1 MIGRALTAV
10 LLAGLLVGSAAA
22 PASAHASLVSS
33 DPAEGEVL
41 PQAPDVVTLTFDEPV
56 AVVED
61 GIKAYDAAGDP
72 VDVDAGARDEVV
84 TADLPDDLA
93 DGTYVVAWRVVS
105 SDGHPIAGSLTFH
118 IGAPSESVSPPRD
131 GPAADDSAM
140 RDVASVVQALSYVA
154 LLLAGGLT
162 LFLSWTTRGLRLH
175 DDVRR
180 RLLRLQRGSAIAA
193 VVVAALGVAVSGAY
207 QRGAGVGGLLEAAS
221 LDPSLIGDDLTV
233 LVLQAIGL
241 GLATVMAGRATPS
254 LAGDLGAALAVWSP
268 ALVGHTRAYE
278 PVSLLVLTDALHLSA
293 GAVWLGGLVG
303 LAVVLP
309 SLAGR
314 ERDSALVLSRF
325 STVAAG
331 LLAVLAGAGALLG
344 WRILGSWSGLVD
356 TTYGR
361 LLLVKIAIALVVAA
375 VAAWNRFR
383 LLPRVSDG
391 PHEARR
397 RATYAVRRVVLLEGA
412 LLVGLLGRH
421 RLPRRAAA
429 ARRVGG
435 RVGGAGVHGRAGRRR
450 RPPGAGDAGRHG
462 GSPATAAGAGA
473 GPERGARRPPRPAG
487 GLPPERR
494 RRSRHRPDR
503 PDRSGHLRRRD
514 HLPDRRGVGDPG
526 QPAGRRVRE
535 PGDVDDDRRGL
546 GFDGRGHRHGVQQPV
561 HPHLHEQ
568 PVVAGALEGRCG
580 TSAPCRRRPP
590 RARRRGARARTPGR
604 RLRPPIRNP
613 ETWADVPR

>member
-1 MIGRALTAV
+1 MIGRVLTAV

-41 PQAPDVVTLTFDEPV
+41 TEAPDQVTLTFDETV
-56 AVVED
+56 AVVDD

-72 VDVDAGARDEVV
+72 LDVDAGAKDEVV
-84 TADLPDDLA
+84 NTDLPDDLA
-93 DGTYVVAWRVVS
+93 DGTYVVVWRVVS

-131 GPAADDSAM
+131 GPATDDSVM
-140 RDVASVVQALSYVA
+140 RDVASAVQALSYVA

-180 RLLRLQRGSAIAA
+180 RLLRLQRGTAVAA

-207 QRGAGVGGLLEAAS
+207 QRGAGLGGLLEAAS
-221 LDPSLIGDDLTV
+221 VDPSLVGDDLTV

-241 GLATVMAGRATPS
+241 GLAVVMAGRATPS

-293 GAVWLGGLVG
+293 GAVWLGGLAG

-325 STVAAG
+325 SNVAAG

-361 LLLVKIAIALVVAA
+361 LLLVKIAIALVVAS
-375 VAAWNRFR
+375 VAAWNRFV

-391 PHEARR
+391 PHEVRR

-412 LLVGLLGRH
+412 LLVGLLGVTGF
-421 RLPRRAAA
+421 LVEQPPRAESSTAPAAA
-429 ARRVGG
+429 STVARAVADDLQ
-435 RVGGAGVHGRAGRRR
+435 VLATLDSTEGRRR
-450 RPPGAGDAGRHG
+450 QLLVQVQDLSGEPVDLHARPEVSLRSADVDLGTVPIVPTGAGTYVAEVTF
-462 GSPATAAGAGA
+462 PAAGEWEIQVSLKIDEFDN
-473 GPERGARRPPRPAG
+473 PVTT
-487 GLPPERR
+487 LT
-494 RRSRHRPDR
+494 
-503 PDRSGHLRRRD
+503 
-514 HLPDRRGVGDPG
+514 VT
-526 QPAGRRVRE
+526 
-535 PGDVDDDRRGL
+535 VD
-546 GFDGRGHRHGVQQPV
+546 
-561 HPHLHEQ
+561 
-568 PVVAGALEGRCG
+568 
-580 TSAPCRRRPP
+580 
-590 RARRRGARARTPGR
+590 
-604 RLRPPIRNP
+604 
-613 ETWADVPR
+613 

>member
-1 MIGRALTAV
+1 MLGRALTAV

-33 DPAEGEVL
+33 DPAEGQVL
-41 PQAPDVVTLTFDEPV
+41 AEAPQVVTLTFDEPV

-61 GIKAYDAAGDP
+61 GIKTYDAAGDP
-72 VDVDAGARDEVV
+72 VDVDAGARDDVV
-84 TADLPDDLA
+84 SADLPDDLA

-118 IGAPSESVSPPRD
+118 VGAPSESVTPPRD
-131 GPAADDSAM
+131 GATTDDSAM
-140 RDVASVVQALSYVA
+140 RNLASLVQALSYVA
-154 LLLAGGLT
+154 LLIAGGLT

-175 DDVRR
+175 DEVRR
-180 RLLRLQRGSAIAA
+180 RLLRLQRGSALAA
-193 VVVAALGVAVSGAY
+193 VVIAALAVLVSGVY
-207 QRGAGVGGLLEAAS
+207 QRGAGVDGLVEVAS

-233 LVLQAIGL
+233 LVLQVIGL
-241 GLATVMAGRATPS
+241 GLATLLAGRSTPS
-254 LAGDLGAALAVWSP
+254 LTGDLGAALAVWSP

-331 LLAVLAGAGALLG
+331 LLAVLAGAGALMG

-361 LLLVKIAIALVVAA
+361 LLLVKVAIALLVGG
-375 VAAWNRFR
+375 VAAWNRYR
-383 LLPRVSDG
+383 LLPRVSAG

-412 LLVGLLGRH
+412 LLVGLLG
-421 RLPRRAAA
+421 
-429 ARRVGG
+429 V
-435 RVGGAGVHGRAGRRR
+435 
-450 RPPGAGDAGRHG
+450 
-462 GSPATAAGAGA
+462 T
-473 GPERGARRPPRPAG
+473 
-487 GLPPERR
+487 
-494 RRSRHRPDR
+494 
-503 PDRSGHLRRRD
+503 
-514 HLPDRRGVGDPG
+514 
-526 QPAGRRVRE
+526 
-535 PGDVDDDRRGL
+535 
-546 GFDGRGHRHGVQQPV
+546 GFLV
-561 HPHLHEQ
+561 EQ
-568 PVVAGALEGRCG
+568 
-580 TSAPCRRRPP
+580 PP
-590 RARRRGARARTPGR
+590 RAEPTAAPAASSTVARAVADDLQVLATLDATAGR
-604 RLRPPIRNP
+604 QRQLLVQVQDLSGEPVDLHARPEVSLRSSDVDLGTVPIVP
-613 ETWADVPR
+613 TGAGTYAADVTFPSAGEWEIQVSLRVDEFENPVTSLTIDVD

>member
-1 MIGRALTAV
+1 MLGRALTAV

-61 GIKAYDAAGDP
+61 GIKAYDAGGEP
-72 VDVDAGARDEVV
+72 VDIDDARARDEIVS
-84 TADLPDDLA
+84 ADLPDDLA

-118 IGAPSESVSPPRD
+118 VGTPSEAVTPPRV
-131 GPAADDSAM
+131 GPATDDSAM
-140 RDVASVVQALSYVA
+140 RDVASIVQALSYIA
-154 LLLAGGLT
+154 LLIAGGLT

-180 RLLRLQRGSAIAA
+180 RLLRFQRGSAAAA
-193 VVVAALGVAVSGAY
+193 VVVAALGVLVSGAY
-207 QRGAGVGGLLEAAS
+207 QRGAGLGGLAETAS
-221 LDPSLIGDDLTV
+221 LDPSLIGADLTV

-241 GLATVMAGRATPS
+241 GLATVLAGRSTPP
-254 LAGDLGAALAVWSP
+254 LTGDLGAALAVWSP

-293 GAVWLGGLVG
+293 GAVWLGGLTG

-325 STVAAG
+325 STIAAG

-361 LLLVKIAIALVVAA
+361 LLLVKIAIALIVSA
-375 VAAWNRFR
+375 VAAWNRFG

-397 RATYAVRRVVLLEGA
+397 RATYAVRRVILLEGA
-412 LLVGLLGRH
+412 LLVGLLG
-421 RLPRRAAA
+421 
-429 ARRVGG
+429 V
-435 RVGGAGVHGRAGRRR
+435 
-450 RPPGAGDAGRHG
+450 
-462 GSPATAAGAGA
+462 T
-473 GPERGARRPPRPAG
+473 
-487 GLPPERR
+487 
-494 RRSRHRPDR
+494 
-503 PDRSGHLRRRD
+503 
-514 HLPDRRGVGDPG
+514 
-526 QPAGRRVRE
+526 
-535 PGDVDDDRRGL
+535 
-546 GFDGRGHRHGVQQPV
+546 GFLV
-561 HPHLHEQ
+561 EQ
-568 PVVAGALEGRCG
+568 
-580 TSAPCRRRPP
+580 PP
-590 RARRRGARARTPGR
+590 RAEPAAAQAAPTSVVARTVADELQVLATLDASEGRQRQLLVQVQDLSGEPVDLRARPEVS
-604 RLRPPIRNP
+604 LRS
-613 ETWADVPR
+613 ADVDLGTVPIVPTGAGTYVAEITFPTAGEWEVQVSLRVDEFENPVTSLTIDVS